1 MFDSIRSLVS
11 VDCKILWD
19 RLVTCLWLLYIGIV
33 SMDRG
38 WNPSSST
45 SVSISHHF
53 DTLSRFKTW
62 NDIFSLLWGTHWLTI
77 LRDTISLIGWEG
89 FKLIIFFLS
98 YNCWQNGNESWNKK
112 CYFHCWPRL
121 VPWTFRTWQWGVL
134 AGLCLPLMFVQHNRL
149 SSVSWHLQFW
159 RKFY

>member
-11 VDCKILWD
+11 VDCKIHWD

-121 VPWTFRTWQWGVL
+121 VPWTFYQDVTVGGVGGSL
-134 AGLCLPLMFVQHNRL
+134 LTSDVCAT
-149 SSVSWHLQFW
+149 
-159 RKFY
+159 